1 MDPEKTGNGG
11 NMGKTLRVI
20 RVALILAAV
29 VGVSGCVS
37 GKVLTLPGDL
47 ERPGKKGAAKGTE
60 GSPAV
65 AVLDFTFAGD
75 PSFEVGRDFD
85 HVRSIVWKRD
95 PGKAMPDL
103 IAGVLKEKGVRAV
116 RVSGESSVPA
126 DAVAK
131 VWGSVDR
138 FRVDARKTGSLK
150 VKVESAAVVSVTVR
164 GSGGN
169 VPAGWSSTVASD
181 YSTTDPLFVT
191 PEGVRNALN
200 GAANAVA
207 EETARR
213 LIAAGVIAPPHE
225 APAGRPEE
233 QPPAEGG
240 KEGK

>member
-47 ERPGKKGAAKGTE
+47 ERPEKKGAAKGTE

-75 PSFEVGRDFD
+75 PSYEVGRDFD
-85 HVRSIVWKRD
+85 HVRMIVWKRD

-103 IAGVLKEKGVRAV
+103 IAGVLKEKGVRSV

-150 VKVESAAVVSVTVR
+150 MKVESAAVVSVTVR